1 MKQFTALFLTVLL
14 LLSCVSCADVNPPI
28 SEETEPAPAETTGIP
43 EEVTDPTDP
52 ESTEAVTSE
61 ATTTRTETE
70 TTYVYRDPPPHILDA
85 PPAKQFDV
93 LEVGKELSTN
103 HYIDRE
109 NHFSDV
115 YLYPIDRYTNSDSE
129 PTKLIIFF
137 DTMYELTYQESE
149 RTYLYGS
156 EVDYYQYSD
165 NAKTL
170 KVYFECATGKI
181 RELRYSDSRY
191 LDALDPDDV
200 LIEEECYEKALEFLS
215 VLVDAEGYEL
225 TDKTVGS
232 AGGFGGLCTYEFT
245 RFIDGV
251 KTANQVRISVTFC
264 GDVVA
269 YYLNTPEPL
278 DLSKMPTG
286 EALDAL
292 SQKVKDR
299 WDSLH
304 PSFPARLEFMSYEIE
319 EIEFLR
325 LFDGRYALLYTV
337 KANFRER
344 CESHYHSNYE
354 RAQYLV
360 YLD

>member
-1 MKQFTALFLTVLL
+1 MKQFIALFLAVLL
-14 LLSCVSCADVNPPI
+14 LFSIVSCSDVNPPI

-43 EEVTDPTDP
+43 ETESDPIDP
-52 ESTEAVTSE
+52 ESTEEVTSE
-61 ATTTRTETE
+61 ATTTRTKTE
-70 TTYVYRDPPPHILDA
+70 TDPPPHILDA
-85 PPAKQFDV
+85 PPAKQFDI

-103 HYIDRE
+103 CYIDRE

-115 YLYPIDRYTNSDSE
+115 YIYPIDRYTNSDSE
-129 PTKLIIFF
+129 PTKSIIFF
-137 DTMYELTYQESE
+137 DTMYELTYQKSE
-149 RTYLYGS
+149 RSYLYGS
-156 EVDYYQYSD
+156 EVDYYRYSD

-170 KVYFECATGKI
+170 NVYFECATGKI

-191 LDALDPDDV
+191 LDARDPDDV
-200 LIEEECYEKALEFLS
+200 LIEEECYEKALEFLPS
-215 VLVDAEGYEL
+215 LVDVSGYEL
-225 TDKTVGS
+225 TNKTVGP

-251 KTANQVRISVTFC
+251 KTSNQVRISITFY

-269 YYLNTPEPL
+269 YYLNSPEPL

-292 SQKVKDR
+292 SQRVKDR
-299 WDSLH
+299 WDAAHTEL
-304 PSFPARLEFMSYEIE
+304 PYGYEFLSYEIE
-319 EIEFLR
+319 KLEFIR

-337 KANFRER
+337 KANFREYIYD
-344 CESHYHSNYE
+344 HDHFNYE